1 MRTRYTDGA
10 LIGMGFW
17 PWLAALVL
25 GVLLG
30 LWLAGGDRDPSAAE
44 DVFAATYAVSRMDT
58 HDFRSVSFYA
68 FERPND
74 GRAVL
79 SIDNDLALAR
89 YLARHRGERMDVTL
103 TPHVVQRIER

>member
-1 MRTRYTDGA
+1 MRTRYTDGT

-17 PWLAALVL
+17 PWLVALLV

-30 LWLAGGDRDPSAAE
+30 LLLASDDPSASE
-44 DVFAATYAVSRMDT
+44 DVFTATYAVSRMDT
-58 HDFRSVSFYA
+58 HDFRSVTFYA

-79 SIDNDLALAR
+79 SIDNDLTLAR
-89 YLARHRGERMDVTL
+89 YLARHRGERIDVTL
-103 TPHVVQRIER
+103 TPHVVREIAR